1 MVTEIMSAFAE
12 RICRYMN
19 GRRRIKIMLS
29 DHPLAFRKL
38 RVAKIRLQCQMS
50 R

>member
-1 MVTEIMSAFAE
+1 MVTEIMFAFAE

-19 GRRRIKIMLS
+19 GCRSIKIMLS
-29 DHPLAFRKL
+29 DHPVPFRKL
-38 RVAKIRLQCQMS
+38 RVAKIRLQWQMS